1 MTLDLQNKWV
11 LVTGAS
17 SGLGKEMAIQLAKNN
32 NANLI
37 LIARRLENLEQI
49 KNEIEAK
56 YLVQVSIFKADLSLE
71 SETKTVFESIV
82 SQFELS
88 AVILNAGVTHFG
100 RHLEIAETD
109 RKNILNTNVLN
120 TLYSI
125 EFWANYFEK
134 KNISSA
140 LMIISS
146 MGAYHPV
153 PYQALYSGSKG
164 FVFNFAFALSYEIK
178 NPHFSITLYTPS
190 GIETEMTQSEKFDSL
205 KNWMMPVDTAA
216 REAIYAMTHRKRV
229 YIPGFFNR
237 IGNFFMNF
245 APKTL
250 IGAQMAKLY
259 RKSLEK

>member
-11 LVTGAS
+11 LITGAS
-17 SGLGKEMAIQLAKNN
+17 SGLGKEMAIQLAAKYKS
-32 NANLI
+32 NLI
-37 LIARRLENLEQI
+37 LIARRLENLEILKQ
-49 KNEIEAK
+49 EIEAK
-56 YLVQVSIFKADLSLE
+56 YEVQVAIFKADLSIE
-71 SETKTVFESIV
+71 KDTQDVFEKIATDFEV
-82 SQFELS
+82 S
-88 AVILNAGVTHFG
+88 AAILNAGITHFG
-100 RHLEIAETD
+100 KHLEISEAN

-120 TLYSI
+120 TLFSI
-125 EFWANYFEK
+125 EFWAKYFEQ

-140 LMIISS
+140 LMIVSS

-164 FVFNFAFALSYEIK
+164 FIFNFAFALSYEIK
-178 NPHFSITLYTPS
+178 NPEFSITLYTPS

-205 KNWMMPVDTAA
+205 KGWMMPVDVAA
-216 REAIYAMTHRKRV
+216 SEALHAMIHRKRV
-229 YIPGFFNR
+229 FIPGFFNR

-250 IGAQMAKLY
+250 IGAQMARLY